1 MDLVLNDHNSALEVT
16 DEDVVNSVTIK
27 GHNNQVTFHEGV
39 QVPLIV
45 VYGHNNFV
53 FSQLMGAPHS
63 SQACDNFA
71 QLDSLIVKGHNNRFE
86 NLVAHSVELQG
97 HNNMFSDLY
106 C

>member
-53 FSQLMGAPHS
+53 FS
-63 SQACDNFA
+63 
-71 QLDSLIVKGHNNRFE
+71 
-86 NLVAHSVELQG
+86 
-97 HNNMFSDLY
+97 
-106 C
+106 